1 MASGASAGA
10 RGVAGAGRGD
20 QPAAA
25 ARRSLHDR
33 LDDLSTPGGLL
44 LIAALLITGIAV
56 TSAITDPDFWWHL
69 RTGQLLIANH
79 LHLLGTSPYT
89 YTVPGNHWTM
99 HEWLFE
105 VGVAALYNVGGLAAI
120 VPVLSLLTW
129 LGVVCLLLRSRYHT
143 RNRLALGV
151 GLIVAALA
159 ANPIWGPRDQMV
171 DFTFSCL
178 LLMMI
183 ERHLLRGGRVLWL
196 MPPLFLL
203 WSNLHGGFVVGLAF
217 AALIV
222 LAELAGG
229 RLGLPDPVPARRI
242 RTLAGI
248 TVLST
253 LVSMINPNGPGIL
266 LYAAETL
273 SSPAQQALILEW
285 QSPDFHQL
293 EVRGFAVMLVTLAG
307 FLIANR
313 RIRARDAVLVAATTA
328 LAFESVRNVAI
339 FVAATTPTWIEQLSR
354 ILDRL
359 RASAALEAAL
369 RRGRS
374 ATKTAGPV
382 EGGAAGAATVAPGGP
397 GTAPAPM
404 TTGGRGAADPAGGP
418 ARRLP
423 PFRVRVAA
431 LALITAVL
439 LAGWVGLRLV
449 PAMSTTPTALSYA
462 ENYPVCAS
470 AWLRSA
476 PHDLRIFNQYGEGGY
491 LSWSLA
497 GTGDRIFIFG
507 DAALMGDRMLYTY
520 ADVADVTPQWE
531 SILLR
536 YGTQVVLFDTGT
548 ALDHVLE
555 TSPRWVMVYSD
566 PHNQAFVLRTELASL
581 HLPPQPPPTGTCAQL
596 AASGEGSAS

>member
-1 MASGASAGA
+1 MASGAPVGA
-10 RGVAGAGRGD
+10 RGVAGAGGGD
-20 QPAAA
+20 LPGSATP
-25 ARRSLHDR
+25 RSLHDR

-44 LIAALLITGIAV
+44 LVAALLITGIAV

-79 LHLLGTSPYT
+79 LQLLGTSPYT
-89 YTVPGNHWTM
+89 YTVPTHHWTM

-105 VGVAALYNVGGLAAI
+105 VGVAALYDIGGLAAI

-129 LGVVCLLLRSRYHT
+129 LGVIFLLLRSRYHT
-143 RNRLALGV
+143 QNRLALGI

-178 LLMMI
+178 LLLMI
-183 ERHLLRGGRVLWL
+183 ERHLLRGGRVLWF

-222 LAELAGG
+222 AAELGG
-229 RLGLPDPVPARRI
+229 SRLGLPDPVPARRI
-242 RTLAGI
+242 RALAGV

-359 RASAALEAAL
+359 RASAALAAAL
-369 RRGRS
+369 RRGRAAA
-374 ATKTAGPV
+374 ATGPG
-382 EGGAAGAATVAPGGP
+382 EGGIPSGAAIAAAGDAIPDAATPGSSGASAACRRSRSPAAALPGAGHGP
-397 GTAPAPM
+397 G
-404 TTGGRGAADPAGGP
+404 ADHGGP
-418 ARRLP
+418 AGRLGGGP
-423 PFRVRVAA
+423 SAA
-431 LALITAVL
+431 VDGHHPDGPQLRGELP
-439 LAGWVGLRLV
+439 GLRQCL
-449 PAMSTTPTALSYA
+449 
-462 ENYPVCAS
+462 
-470 AWLRSA
+470 A
-476 PHDLRIFNQYGEGGY
+476 P
-491 LSWSLA
+491 
-497 GTGDRIFIFG
+497 
-507 DAALMGDRMLYTY
+507 
-520 ADVADVTPQWE
+520 
-531 SILLR
+531 
-536 YGTQVVLFDTGT
+536 
-548 ALDHVLE
+548 
-555 TSPRWVMVYSD
+555 
-566 PHNQAFVLRTELASL
+566 LRT
-581 HLPPQPPPTGTCAQL
+581 P
-596 AASGEGSAS
+596 

>member
-1 MASGASAGA
+1 M
-10 RGVAGAGRGD
+10 
-20 QPAAA
+20 
-25 ARRSLHDR
+25 
-33 LDDLSTPGGLL
+33 
-44 LIAALLITGIAV
+44 

-79 LHLLGTSPYT
+79 LQLLGTSPYT
-89 YTVPGNHWTM
+89 FTVPTHHWTM

-105 VGVAALYNVGGLAAI
+105 VGVAALYDIGGLAAI

-129 LGVVCLLLRSRYHT
+129 LGVVFLLLRSRYHT
-143 RNRLALGV
+143 RNRLALEV

-183 ERHLLRGGRVLWL
+183 ERHLLRGGRVLWF

-222 LAELAGG
+222 AAELAGG
-229 RLGLPDPVPARRI
+229 RLRLPDPVPARRI
-242 RTLAGI
+242 RALAGV

-285 QSPDFHQL
+285 QSPDFHML

-369 RRGRS
+369 RRGR
-374 ATKTAGPV
+374 
-382 EGGAAGAATVAPGGP
+382 AAAATV
-397 GTAPAPM
+397 
-404 TTGGRGAADPAGGP
+404 GA
-418 ARRLP
+418 
-423 PFRVRVAA
+423 
-431 LALITAVL
+431 
-439 LAGWVGLRLV
+439 
-449 PAMSTTPTALSYA
+449 
-462 ENYPVCAS
+462 
-470 AWLRSA
+470 
-476 PHDLRIFNQYGEGGY
+476 GEGG
-491 LSWSLA
+491 
-497 GTGDRIFIFG
+497 
-507 DAALMGDRMLYTY
+507 
-520 ADVADVTPQWE
+520 
-531 SILLR
+531 
-536 YGTQVVLFDTGT
+536 T
-548 ALDHVLE
+548 AIGGGR
-555 TSPRWVMVYSD
+555 PWR
-566 PHNQAFVLRTELASL
+566 
-581 HLPPQPPPTGTCAQL
+581 
-596 AASGEGSAS
+596 